1 MVNRI
6 CWQCGVTAHMSLPRT
21 YKGGTSFSACGKPTV
36 WDFAFPV
43 DEHGFPQGEYIYV
56 IYVCDECGY
65 PSLALY
71 RCVPDPESD
80 GVTLSEYPLQWIP
93 SQAEDH
99 QFSGVPENVAAA
111 ANEAFRCFS
120 IQAYRAS
127 VIMARSV
134 LEGIANEKISA
145 SYKMNSKGEKC
156 DKTLKEKIK
165 DMVKE
170 DIITRKL
177 GEKAS
182 AIKDVGNSSTHNIF
196 EKITKIDAASTLAFL
211 ELVIQQVYTQ
221 EAQLQQ
227 LGKTVDNIRKKKRT
241 A

>member
-1 MVNRI
+1 
-6 CWQCGVTAHMSLPRT
+6 MSLPRT
-21 YKGGTSFSACGKPTV
+21 YRRIASFNNHSEPNI
-36 WDFAFPV
+36 WDFAFPL
-43 DEHGFPQGEYIYV
+43 DESGKPRGEYLYV
-56 IYVCDECGY
+56 IYACDECGY
-65 PSLALY
+65 PNIAQY
-71 RCVPDPESD
+71 DYIEDDES
-80 GVTLSEYPLQWIP
+80 GGIRIANLPLQWIP

-99 QFSGVPENVAAA
+99 RFSEVPENVAAA

-134 LEGIANEKISA
+134 LEGIANTKISEPLKTGA
-145 SYKMNSKGEKC
+145 NGKKY
-156 DKTLKEKIK
+156 DKNLKEKIK

-177 GEKAS
+177 GEMAS

-196 EKITKIDAASTLAFL
+196 EKITKTDAANTLTFL

>member
-21 YKGGTSFSACGKPTV
+21 YRRIASFNNHSEPNIWDFTFPLDESGKPR
-36 WDFAFPV
+36 
-43 DEHGFPQGEYIYV
+43 GEYLYV
-56 IYVCDECGY
+56 IYACDECGY
-65 PSLALY
+65 PNIAQY
-71 RCVPDPESD
+71 DYIEDDES
-80 GVTLSEYPLQWIP
+80 GGIRIANLPLQWIP

-99 QFSGVPENVAAA
+99 RFSEVPENVAAA

-196 EKITKIDAASTLAFL
+196 EKITKTDAANTLTFL

>member
-1 MVNRI
+1 
-6 CWQCGVTAHMSLPRT
+6 MSLPRT
-21 YKGGTSFSACGKPTV
+21 YRRIASFNNHSEPNI
-36 WDFAFPV
+36 WDFAFPL
-43 DEHGFPQGEYIYV
+43 DESGKPRGEYLYV
-56 IYVCDECGY
+56 IYACDECGY
-65 PSLALY
+65 PNIAQY
-71 RCVPDPESD
+71 DYIEDDES
-80 GVTLSEYPLQWIP
+80 GGIRIANLPLQWIP

-99 QFSGVPENVAAA
+99 RFSEVPENVAAA

-196 EKITKIDAASTLAFL
+196 EKITKTDAANTLTFL

-227 LGKTVDNIRKKKRT
+227 LGKTVDNIRKKKQT

>member
-21 YKGGTSFSACGKPTV
+21 YRGGTSFSAYGEPTIQ
-36 WDFAFPV
+36 DFAFPV
-43 DEHGFPQGEYIYV
+43 DEHGFPQGEYLYV

-65 PSLALY
+65 PNLAQY
-71 RCVPDPESD
+71 RCIPDPESD

-93 SQAEDH
+93 SRAEDH
-99 QFSGVPENVAAA
+99 RFSGVPENVAAA

-134 LEGIANEKISA
+134 LEGIANTKISEPLKTGA
-145 SYKMNSKGEKC
+145 NGKKY
-156 DKTLKEKIK
+156 DKNLKEKIM

-177 GEKAS
+177 GEMAS

-196 EKITKIDAASTLAFL
+196 EKITKTDAANTLTFL

-227 LGKTVDNIRKKKRT
+227 LGETVDNIRKKKRT